1 MSLPSRLL
9 GANPSIQVS
18 TLLTGS
24 LSTPS
29 AKGTFTTS
37 DFQYIAGTTLASAS
51 QNVTFS
57 NLTTDFT
64 HLQVRISSRNAGGD
78 AGLGLRFNGDTTAGN
93 YGWMRMYGNGSDA
106 SSDAYVAQTPQS
118 STEDSELFGYA
129 IINIPNYRRTNTF
142 KTATS
147 FSGYVGAYQA
157 AFMLNQIWK
166 VTDAITSM
174 TFTNQTMGGTSSQAA
189 GSMISIYGLV

>member
-1 MSLPSRLL
+1 LTTGSITLPSAR
-9 GANPSIQVS
+9 
-18 TLLTGS
+18 
-24 LSTPS
+24 
-29 AKGTFTTS
+29 GTFATS

-57 NLTTDFT
+57 DLTTDFT

-78 AGLGLRFNGDTTAGN
+78 AGLGLRFNGDTTSGN
-93 YGWMRMYGNGSDA
+93 YGWMRMYGNGSD
-106 SSDAYVAQTPQS
+106 SGSDSYVAQTPNS
-118 STEDSELFGYA
+118 SAEDSELFGYA

-147 FSGYVGAYQA
+147 FTGFVGSGTA

-174 TFTNQTMGGTSSQAA
+174 TFTNQTQGGTSSQAA